1 MQKHST
7 PKVHLLNLK
16 SRQNMKL
23 IKKEMQEPEKNSTS
37 AKSSIVSKVE
47 RKVQPFPHHLLS
59 DFQCFVAH
67 ECFGYYMFLCFTLK
81 AIRICLATGTKPN
94 ESEMLN
100 MLTTKQGEDD
110 LSKFVIHLQTS
121 LIKIPNKEFNPRVHR
136 LYKGKN
142 KLIDGLMLQAIGV
155 LRGELSKCFDLYQKG
170 SGNKDSLTSPPKI
183 KRTRNAGKGGGK
195 KKSDAIAVKYS
206 KAQTDILN
214 AWMIE
219 NKVCRFWKKTCIH
232 LDLLDDSLFFL
243 PLFLEQSHPFPTK
256 TEINALCEQT
266 DLSYSQVVNWT
277 TNVRKRNLKAT
288 VEKGKKPHHFLDF
301 LFLADHRD
309 KQHNTDVILSFT
321 KSKSTSKRKK
331 KGKVPQV
338 KNEESPPPR
347 RKNPSRSATKSH
359 YVLPT
364 AKSYDSEH
372 TALTAS
378 TVADTDSFSSPER
391 GMKKEEE
398 RNESSPTSVA
408 LPPLPVPKSRG
419 KTILTSNKMHPNYY
433 EYPYYPGKV
442 LPSMSQSPQF
452 LASMFPVFGYTTAD
466 QNLQI
471 SMSTEATKESKTSQ
485 KSASSMNDE
494 NMLTE
499 ITKNGLV
506 ATPPRRESND
516 DIAIDAND
524 QILLHKINNVFEERE
539 KEDMEKARLEENKA
553 MADFDES
560 ILTKDDNWDADADLD
575 AFITQKTNEEEYFV
589 DLDLFSDEDGLL
601 QQV

>member
-1 MQKHST
+1 
-7 PKVHLLNLK
+7 
-16 SRQNMKL
+16 MKP
-23 IKKEMQEPEKNSTS
+23 IKKEMEEEHD
-37 AKSSIVSKVE
+37 AKSALVVSKVE

-94 ESEMLN
+94 ESEMLT
-100 MLTTKQGEDD
+100 MLTSKQGEDD
-110 LSKFVIHLQTS
+110 LNKFVIHLQTS
-121 LIKIPNKEFNPRVHR
+121 LIKIPNKEFNPRVHL

-142 KLIDGLMLQAIGV
+142 KLVDGLMFQAIGV

-170 SGNKDSLTSPPKI
+170 SENKDSLTSPPKI
-183 KRTRNAGKGGGK
+183 KRTRNVGKGGGK

-219 NKVCRFWKKTCIH
+219 NK
-232 LDLLDDSLFFL
+232 
-243 PLFLEQSHPFPTK
+243 SHPFPTK

-288 VEKGKKPHHFLDF
+288 VQKGKKPHHFLDF

-309 KQHNTDVILSFT
+309 KQHNKDVILSVT

-331 KGKVPQV
+331 KGKSTQV
-338 KNEESPPPR
+338 KTEESPLPR
-347 RKNPSRSATKSH
+347 RKNPSRSATKSQ

-378 TVADTDSFSSPER
+378 TVADADSFSSPER
-391 GMKKEEE
+391 GVKKEEDE
-398 RNESSPTSVA
+398 KESSPTSVA

-419 KTILTSNKMHPNYY
+419 KTILTSNKIHPNFY

-442 LPSMSQSPQF
+442 LPQMNQPQQF
-452 LASMFPVFGYTTAD
+452 LDSMFPVFGYTTAA
-466 QNLQI
+466 QAPKT
-471 SMSTEATKESKTSQ
+471 SESAESTEETKTYHKPT
-485 KSASSMNDE
+485 SSMNDE
-494 NMLTE
+494 NMLTA
-499 ITKNGLV
+499 ITENGLV
-506 ATPPRRESND
+506 ATPPRRDSTD
-516 DIAIDAND
+516 DIAIDANN
-524 QILLHKINNVFEERE
+524 QILLTKINDVFEERE

-560 ILTKDDNWDADADLD
+560 VLTKDDNWDADADLD
-575 AFITQKTNEEEYFV
+575 AFITQKTDEEEYFV